1 MVSRWKKIAA
11 TLATAALLSVGTQPV
26 LAQEH
31 EHSHGTAAPAQL
43 TLNNGQKWVT
53 DDNLRLGMSRIR
65 DALATELPA
74 IRAGKASVKQYRSL
88 AKKTNEQIEF
98 MVQKCKLEPQADA
111 MLHLLLADIIAG
123 ADAMQAKKGSEAR
136 KGAEQIAHALEN
148 YGAYFDH
155 PGWHETK
162 HGH

>member
-31 EHSHGTAAPAQL
+31 EHSHDTAAPAQL

-65 DALATELPA
+65 DALAKESCDKMETDFNKLVFN
-74 IRAGKASVKQYRSL
+74 AGR
-88 AKKTNEQIEF
+88 
-98 MVQKCKLEPQADA
+98 
-111 MLHLLLADIIAG
+111 
-123 ADAMQAKKGSEAR
+123 
-136 KGAEQIAHALEN
+136 
-148 YGAYFDH
+148 
-155 PGWHETK
+155 
-162 HGH
+162 

>member
-11 TLATAALLSVGTQPV
+11 TLATAALLGVGTQPV

-74 IRAGKASVKQYRSL
+74 IRAGKTTVKQYRSL
-88 AKKTNEQIEF
+88 AKKTHAQIEF
-98 MVQKCKLEPQADA
+98 MVQNCKLEPQADA
-111 MLHLLLADIIAG
+111 QLHLLLADVSAG
-123 ADAMQAKKGSEAR
+123 ADAMQAR
-136 KGAEQIAHALEN
+136 KASAAHQGAEQIAHALEN
-148 YGAYFDH
+148 YDAYFDH
-155 PGWHETK
+155 PGWQGTK
-162 HGH
+162 HSH

>member
-31 EHSHGTAAPAQL
+31 EHSHDTAAPAQL

>member
-11 TLATAALLSVGTQPV
+11 TLATAALLGVGTQPV

-65 DALATELPA
+65 DGLAAEHTA
-74 IRAGKASVKQYRSL
+74 IRAGKTTVKQYRSL
-88 AKKTNEQIEF
+88 AKKTNAQIEF
-98 MVQKCKLEPQADA
+98 MVHNCKLEPHADA

-136 KGAEQIAHALEN
+136 HGAEQIAHALEN
-148 YGAYFDH
+148 YGTYFDH

>member
-11 TLATAALLSVGTQPV
+11 TLATAALLSGGTQPV

-65 DALATELPA
+65 DALSTELPS

-88 AKKTNEQIEF
+88 AQKTHAQIEF
-98 MVQKCKLEPQADA
+98 MVQNCKLEPQADA
-111 MLHLLLADIIAG
+111 QLHLLLADVSAG
-123 ADAMQAKKGSEAR
+123 ADAMQAKKGSAAR

-148 YGAYFDH
+148 YDAYFDH
-155 PGWHETK
+155 PGWHGTK
-162 HGH
+162 HSH

>member
-1 MVSRWKKIAA
+1 MITRWKKIAA
-11 TLATAALLSVGTQPV
+11 TLATAALLSVGAQPV

-31 EHSHGTAAPAQL
+31 EHSHGAAAPAPL
-43 TLNNGQKWVT
+43 TLNNGQKWIT

-65 DALATELPA
+65 DALAAELPA

-162 HGH
+162 HDH